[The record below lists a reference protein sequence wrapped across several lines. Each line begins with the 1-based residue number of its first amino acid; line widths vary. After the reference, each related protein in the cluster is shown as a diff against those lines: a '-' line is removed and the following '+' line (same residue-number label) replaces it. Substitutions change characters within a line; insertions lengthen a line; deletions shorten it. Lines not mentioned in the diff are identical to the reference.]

1 MTKADRRVQYLSRA
15 GWRGALAA
23 TGLLGVLAAVSPAAA
38 HHSFAMYDRGR
49 TVTLQGVVK
58 DWQFA
63 NPHSELTLV
72 VAEND
77 KTAEYKIE
85 SASVNVLV
93 RIGWSPKTF
102 KPGDKVTVVMNPL
115 RDGTNAGA
123 FLRAT
128 LADGRSLSAGQTP
141 Q

>member
-1 MTKADRRVQYLSRA
+1 MIKSESGLVRLRRAVRLGAPPAA
-15 GWRGALAA
+15 GLLAALASVA
-23 TGLLGVLAAVSPAAA
+23 PAAA
-38 HHSFAMYDRGR
+38 HHSFAMYDRSR
-49 TVTLQGVVK
+49 TVTLQGTVK

-63 NPHSELTLV
+63 NPHSELTV
-72 VAEND
+72 VVVEND
-77 KTAEYKIE
+77 KQAEYKVE
-85 SASVNVLV
+85 GASVNVLV

-102 KPGDKVTVVMNPL
+102 KPGDRVTVVMNPL

-128 LADGRSLSAGQTP
+128 LPDGRTLSAGQTP

>member
-1 MTKADRRVQYLSRA
+1 MEYLSRA
-15 GWRGALAA
+15 VRRGVLAAGWIGALAA
-23 TGLLGVLAAVSPAAA
+23 GSPAAA
-38 HHSFAMYDRGR
+38 HHSFAMYDRSR

-63 NPHSELTLV
+63 NPHSELTIV
-72 VAEND
+72 VVEND
-77 KTAEYKIE
+77 KTAEYKVE

-93 RIGWSPKTF
+93 RIGWGPKTF
-102 KPGDKVTVVMNPL
+102 KPGDKVSIVMNPL

-123 FLRAT
+123 FLKAT
-128 LADGRSLSAGQTP
+128 LADGRTLSAGQTP